1 MKPLLFALRP
11 YGPGIFGLL
20 LLLLTASQ
28 GHAQIRVTGTAIDE
42 GGGTLPGISVVISG
56 AGKGSIVNNATSQG
70 HAQIR
75 VTGTAIDEG
84 GGTLPGISVV
94 ISGAGKGSIVNN
106 ATNRVTNTRG
116 GYEGSPVVVTIGQS
130 RLVDINPQDIDRIEV
145 LNRAAAPAI

>member
-1 MKPLLFALRP
+1 MKPLLFAFRP

-28 GHAQIRVTGTAIDE
+28 GQAKIRVTGTVTDE
-42 GGGTLPGISVVISG
+42 GGS
-56 AGKGSIVNNATSQG
+56 
-70 HAQIR
+70 
-75 VTGTAIDEG
+75 
-84 GGTLPGISVV
+84 TLPGISVV

-116 GYEGSPVVVTIGQS
+116 GYDGSPVVVTIGQS